1 MDNKGYKVATIILIV
16 ILLFQSCGTSSSISN
31 MEDRLNQNNQKLRE
45 MEDRLNYFESEIE
58 ENVLSDDSFGIEN
71 INFKE
76 EYIKFS
82 FSVEPR
88 DVSNDTRVVLT
99 NGIESVEMERKGNE
113 FVGTLQYPLDD
124 KLYNTSYK
132 IYEGEVETGNQY
144 IDSIGASLWMYK
156 AAMADFYGEIM
167 YGNGKL
173 TLAGGLKYYLNIDD
187 KIESAKFVFA
197 DNTIDLGTSTKD
209 VVDINFSEKISVDE
223 ENNFSELYIELVLE
237 SGDIYKIYPYLEACT
252 VFYVDESFNKDTFV
266 NQRQGV
272 IITTSE
278 GKEYK
283 IFD

>member
-197 DNTIDLGTSTKD
+197 DNTIDLGTSTED

>member
-31 MEDRLNQNNQKLRE
+31 MEDRLNQYDYQLVE
-45 MEDRLNYFESEIE
+45 MENRLNYLENEIE

-76 EYIKFS
+76 EYIEFS

-88 DVSNDTRVVLT
+88 EVSNDTKVVLT

-132 IYEGEVETGNQY
+132 IYVGEDEIGNQY

-173 TLAGGLKYYLNIDD
+173 TLAGGLKYHLNVNS
-187 KIESAKFVFA
+187 KIKSAKLVFV
-197 DNTIDLGTSTKD
+197 DNTINLGTSEGD

-223 ENNFSELYIELVLE
+223 DDNFSELYIELFLE

-252 VFYVDESFNKDTFV
+252 VFYVDESFNKDTFI

>member
-31 MEDRLNQNNQKLRE
+31 MEDRLNQNNQKIRE
-45 MEDRLNYFESEIE
+45 MEDRLNYYGSMIE

-76 EYIKFS
+76 ENIEFS

-144 IDSIGASLWMYK
+144 IDSIGAPLWMYK
-156 AAMADFYGEIM
+156 AAMADFNGEIM
-167 YGNGKL
+167 YGNGRL
-173 TLAGGLKYYLNIDD
+173 TLVGGLKYHLNLNS
-187 KIESAKFVFA
+187 KIKSAKLVFA
-197 DNTIDLGTSTKD
+197 DNTINLGTSEGD

-223 ENNFSELYIELVLE
+223 DDNFSELYIELVLE